1 MDRERAPR
9 SSDSGSFAYIKIF
22 RLHAERLR

>member
-9 SSDSGSFAYIKIF
+9 SSAAVEIQ
-22 RLHAERLR
+22 